1 MFHCILDMARDMWQR
16 LSSSKR
22 PLDNTTKA
30 MLKVDFLDPVNTVL
44 MKSIEDDCCSE
55 EFLKKY
61 FRNKN
66 KSGAGV
72 DVTVV
77 ITGRG
82 EALVTFEDLSGEC
95 EQCECMQHCLIIIH
109 PNKYTQVIIIIII
122 HWYYEYYYHYYFILF
137 PFS

>member
-1 MFHCILDMARDMWQR
+1 MFPCILDMARDMWQR
-16 LSSSKR
+16 LSYSKR

-30 MLKVDFLDPVNTVL
+30 MLKVDFLDPVNTVV
-44 MKSIEDDCCSE
+44 MKSIENDCCSE

-95 EQCECMQHCLIIIH
+95 EQCEYMQCCLTRLVMH
-109 PNKYTQVIIIIII
+109 MKY
-122 HWYYEYYYHYYFILF
+122 
-137 PFS
+137 